1 MTGKPSP
8 ERQGDDK
15 AEASETT
22 PMERFR
28 NLARRLV
35 SVTPEEVAK
44 EQAKYESAKTSSP
57 RRGPLRSV

>member
-1 MTGKPSP
+1 MTEKPSP
-8 ERQGDDK
+8 ESPSDR
-15 AEASETT
+15 AVESETT

-28 NLARRLV
+28 NLAHRLV

-44 EQAKYESAKTSSP
+44 EQAEYDSAKTSSP